1 MSSALIYPGL
11 NYLVINSAT
20 SVAQSFWFGPESR
33 AVQRHV
39 LAERVAGCDSLS
51 LVAVS
56 VACRA
61 ISHPRCVVVAT
72 FATIAGAAGE
82 VHGNHLHR
90 PQFLLTC
97 LGL

>member
-1 MSSALIYPGL
+1 MSSAFIYPGL

-33 AVQRHV
+33 AVQRHF
-39 LAERVAGCDSLS
+39 LAECAVSCDSLS

-61 ISHPRCVVVAT
+61 ISRRRCVVVAT
-72 FATIAGAAGE
+72 FAATAGAAGE
-82 VHGNHLHR
+82 VH
-90 PQFLLTC
+90 
-97 LGL
+97 